1 MGRKRK
7 PKHLKRQPCTVSLP
21 LDVHLHLDEISKSGL
36 TISRYVEKLIRDN
49 IEGKTKQTS
58 LQRHV
63 YSCPNPDCHR
73 GHWHSPDSLVDFVW
87 CSSCNT
93 KAEYH
98 GIYNEKEWGEDQ
110 DGGEEE

>member
-21 LDVHLHLDEISKSGL
+21 MDIHLHLDDIAKSGL
-36 TISRYVEKLIRDN
+36 TVSRYVEKLIRDN
-49 IEGKTKQTS
+49 MEGKTKQTT

-63 YSCPNPDCHR
+63 FKCPNESCER
-73 GHWHSPDSLVDFVW
+73 EYWHTSDGMKDYTW
-87 CSSCNT
+87 CSKCNT
-93 KAEYH
+93 HAEYH
-98 GIYNEKEWGEDQ
+98 GIYDPKEWGEDK